1 MKNGAEYI
9 QSLRGLKPVI
19 YTMGEKVESAVDH
32 PAFKPH
38 VNSAALTYEM
48 ACRPEHEEL
57 LSAFSPFI
65 QARVNRWTHIHEN
78 RDDLVKKV
86 KALRL
91 LGQKTGACFQRCV
104 GWDALNA
111 VYSVTWEMDQKNGTG
126 YHTRFL
132 EYLKKVQR
140 EDLMLAGAM
149 TDPKGDRSKKP
160 GQQEDPDMYVHVVER
175 TDDGIVVRG
184 AKAHMTGMVNS
195 HEMLVMPTTGL
206 TEEEKDYAVC
216 FALPV
221 DAPGVIHIFGR
232 QTNDTRRLESG
243 SMDTGN
249 FEFGMV
255 GGEALTVFDDVFVP
269 WDQVFMCGETEYAGL
284 LVERFATLHR
294 QNYGGCKTGV
304 CDVIIGAAASLAD
317 YNGVETASHIR
328 DKLVEMTSLSETLY
342 GCSLA
347 CSAEGY
353 ATPSGAYVANPML
366 ANITKQNVTKNVYE
380 VCRLAQ
386 DIAGGLM
393 ATLPSEAD
401 LKNPDT
407 GPFIVKYLKG
417 REGVSTEDR
426 IRMMRLIEN
435 LTGGTALVE
444 SMHGAGSPQAQK
456 IMIYRNSNI
465 KGKKKLAEKLAGVE
479 SAEVEKPRNSA

>member
-1 MKNGAEYI
+1 MKNGAQYI
-9 QSLRGLKPVI
+9 QSLKQLKPVV
-19 YTMGEKVESAVDH
+19 YYLGAKVENVVDH

-38 VNSAALTYEM
+38 IKSAALTYEM

-57 LSAFSPFI
+57 LGAFSPFV
-65 QARVNRWTHIHEN
+65 QERVNRWTHIHEN

-111 VYSVTWEMDQKNGTG
+111 VYSVSWEMDRKNGTG
-126 YHTRFL
+126 YHARFL

-160 GQQEDPDMYVHVVER
+160 GQQEDPDMYVHVVQR
-175 TDDGIVVRG
+175 TDDGVVVRG

-206 TEEEKDYAVC
+206 AEDEKDYAVC

-232 QTNDTRRLESG
+232 QTNDTRRFEEG
-243 SMDTGN
+243 TMDTGN
-249 FEFGMV
+249 YEFGMV

-304 CDVIIGAAASLAD
+304 CDVIIGAAATLAD

-353 ATPSGAYVANPML
+353 ATPSGAFVANPML

-417 REGVSTEDR
+417 REGVNTEDR

-465 KGKKKLAEKLAGVE
+465 KGKKKLAETLAGIAP
-479 SAEVEKPRNSA
+479 AEGEKPRDPA